1 MVAYVFSR
9 LITRGR
15 DAGYVP
21 AQTSEAR
28 TWFREQAEATNVTPS
43 RVINQSSES
52 STSSISI
59 PGNMVLFNYDPKTKA
74 NLPYYDRFPLIFVV
88 ERYSK
93 GFLGINLHYLPLN
106 YRAILMDNLYE
117 LLNNKNYNE
126 STRLRLSYE
135 VLKSAS
141 RFRYA
146 KPCFKQ
152 YLNERVRSRFINI
165 DVNQWDVALFLPL
178 QRFEKANKTRI
189 YRDSVRKF
197 Q

>member
-93 GFLGINLHYLPLN
+93 GFLGIIY
-106 YRAILMDNLYE
+106 I
-117 LLNNKNYNE
+117 
-126 STRLRLSYE
+126 
-135 VLKSAS
+135 
-141 RFRYA
+141 
-146 KPCFKQ
+146 
-152 YLNERVRSRFINI
+152 
-165 DVNQWDVALFLPL
+165 
-178 QRFEKANKTRI
+178 I
-189 YRDSVRKF
+189 YR
-197 Q
+197 